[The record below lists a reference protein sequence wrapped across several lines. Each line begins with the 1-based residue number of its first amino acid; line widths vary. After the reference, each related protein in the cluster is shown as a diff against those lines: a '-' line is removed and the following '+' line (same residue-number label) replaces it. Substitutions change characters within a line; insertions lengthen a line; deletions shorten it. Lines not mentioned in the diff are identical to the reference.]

1 MSIDQQKQAAALYA
15 AGLVE
20 DGMAVGLGSGSTAQI
35 AVSEIGRRVQAG
47 LRILGVPTSDE
58 TARLARSFT
67 IPLTTLEE
75 QSRLDLVID
84 GADEVD
90 PDLNLIKGRGGALLR
105 EKIVALAGD
114 QFVVVVDESKRVER
128 LSVHAPLPVE
138 VVPFGW
144 LTTKRRLER
153 IGFLCDLRGGAAPY
167 LTDGGNFILDCHPAS
182 SVDLADNSIAS
193 AIKAET
199 GVVEHG
205 LFLHLATRVVV
216 GTGEGTVEVLSPSR
230 RRD

>member
-1 MSIDQQKQAAALYA
+1 MSIDQQKQAAAIYA

-35 AVSEIGRRVQAG
+35 AVAEIGRRVRAG
-47 LRILGVPTSDE
+47 LRILGVPTSDD
-58 TARLARSFT
+58 TARLARSFD
-67 IPLTTLEE
+67 IPLATLEE
-75 QSRLDLVID
+75 HSRLDVVID

-90 PDLNLIKGRGGALLR
+90 PELNLIKGRGGALLR

-114 QFVVVVDESKRVER
+114 RFVVVVDESKRVER

-144 LTTKRRLER
+144 VTTRRRLEGV
-153 IGFLCDLRGGAAPY
+153 GFSCDLRGGAAPY
-167 LTDGGNFILDCHPAS
+167 LTDGGNFILDCRPSS
-182 SVDLADNSIAS
+182 SVNLADTAIAS
-193 AIKAET
+193 AIKAQT

-205 LFLHLATRVVV
+205 LFLHMATSVVV
-216 GTGEGTVEVLSPSR
+216 GTADGRVDVVSR
-230 RRD
+230 DS